1 MQRELKEL
9 DQELVDFLLPVRV
22 IKILQLGEDRFNE
35 METVVLG

>member
-1 MQRELKEL
+1 VQRELKEL